1 MHPAAVI
8 ARYPRPAVLAE
19 IPIDRHAVIE
29 ASAGTGKTYTI
40 EHLVVDRLLRACSLE
55 ELLVVTFTDK
65 ATGELRARIR
75 KLIEAVLAAPA
86 DPTIDPLGFDVLAAE
101 AEAPDYWFVDDA
113 RRTALEDALF
123 GFDRAPIHTI
133 HAWCKR
139 VLVDMAFDSGQLFEL
154 ERVDGR
160 VAFRKAWRAALRTEL
175 ALDPAPKARLTRWL
189 EDGRDEGELEQL
201 LYDAHRRQ
209 YLDAREPVEDELGPL
224 LRRTAREFDRP
235 AVLADLLGVA
245 IQKKS
250 YVAAE
255 RVLGQIEA
263 LFEAPGPDRERLDA
277 LVALDLD
284 ALLHPRR
291 TAVGKDKRRFPD
303 ELAPVTRGLLA
314 RLHRL
319 RVLRGLLE
327 SMEREVVEA
336 FLPPVVDRMEQDKRR
351 RGLFDFD
358 DLLERVWRT
367 LDGPDGEGLA
377 ETLRARYRY
386 GLIDEFQ
393 DTDARQW
400 AIFRRIFVDAPSPE
414 TLPEAPPSA
423 DADPRPPGA
432 LYVIGDPKQAIYAFR
447 GADVHTYLEAK
458 QALMADPARPAAR
471 VALRTN
477 FRSSGPLIDGLN
489 ALLDQA
495 GPDPLFTGA
504 IRYDEPVRCGK
515 PELKL
520 QRADGS
526 PAAPVVILRNRPP
539 RPRRAGDRF
548 LSGWQLMRTFARGVA
563 EHLHGM
569 LVGDDGLAVI
579 EEDGAR
585 PASLSARD
593 VYCLVRTGR
602 EARELEK
609 ALRERA
615 LPCFIHQPAG
625 LFDTAE
631 AYDVRDVLAAVVAPH
646 GKATRLKA
654 FATPF
659 FGVEWAVISGYRALP
674 GDHPFIARLF
684 EWHQLAESGRYAAL
698 FHAMLHDSGLVQ
710 RQLFLEDDER
720 RLTNYRHILEL
731 LLEECTR
738 RRLTVTEAVEL
749 LDRYIAGV
757 ATPEGQATQRLA
769 DERDAIQIMTIHKS
783 KGLEAPVVCLFGFF
797 LDSPTS
803 RVQVVHDGD
812 VRRVLVGEEAREAA
826 ADLVARETAEEDQRL
841 LYVALTRAAV
851 RLIVPFADSSRQIK
865 GGYEALNRRVRAM
878 SEAEQLVE
886 PAFRVVEVADR
897 GPRRRIIDP
906 VPFEGQ
912 PLSTWT
918 PPEPLISSDPPEDPI
933 DFALLRAR
941 HAPLLVTS
949 YTRLKEEQSRRQE
962 APVEADEFK
971 VDLGPETAP
980 AQALGEDDLPGGRFV
995 GRFLHEAIERLPFET
1010 FARGGFDTW
1019 RRLEAVR
1026 EAFDWAMRRHEIDER
1041 WRAVSERIVFQ
1052 TLTRP
1057 VPLEDG
1063 DFATTVDALC
1073 KVREQREMEFLYP
1086 IPEVHHPLLAGGGGG
1101 PEADWTVERGFI
1113 KGYIDIVFEH
1123 DGRVFW
1129 ADWKS
1134 DILPDYAPE
1143 AITAHIAHHYDLQA
1157 QLYTLSM
1164 VRLLAVTDAAEYAE
1178 RFGGLLYV
1186 FLRGFA
1192 ADGPPGTG
1200 VYFARPSWEE
1210 VLGYEES
1217 LRLGRFGR
1225 ELQRAGPAP

>member
-1 MHPAAVI
+1 MI
-8 ARYPRPAVLAE
+8 ARYPRPPVLAD
-19 IPIDRHAVIE
+19 IPLDRHAVIE

-40 EHLVVDRLLRACSLE
+40 EHLVVDRLLRACTLDQ
-55 ELLVVTFTDK
+55 LLVVTFTDK

-75 KLIEAVLAAPA
+75 ALIEAVLAAPA
-86 DPTIDPLGFDVLAAE
+86 DPALDPHHFDRNAAE
-101 AEAPDYWFVDDA
+101 AAEPDVWFIDDA

-123 GFDRAPIHTI
+123 AFDRAPIHTI

-139 VLVDMAFDSGQLFEL
+139 VLVDMAFDSGQLFDL
-154 ERVDGR
+154 ERIDGR

-175 ALDPAPKARLTRWL
+175 ALDPAPRARLARWL
-189 EDGRDEGELEQL
+189 EEGREEGELEQL
-201 LYDAHRRQ
+201 LYDAHRRH
-209 YLDAREPVEDELGPL
+209 YLDAREPVEDEIGPL
-224 LRRTAREFDRP
+224 LRRTAADFDRA
-235 AVLADLLGVA
+235 AVLADLLGAA
-245 IQKKS
+245 IQQRS
-250 YVAAE
+250 FTAAE
-255 RVLGQIEA
+255 RVLGQLEG
-263 LFEAPGPDRERLDA
+263 LFEAPGPDRERLEG

-291 TAVGKDKRRFPD
+291 SAPGKSKRRFPD
-303 ELAPVTRGLLA
+303 ELAPATRALLT

-319 RVLRGLLE
+319 RVLRGLLH
-327 SMEREVVEA
+327 STERDVVEA
-336 FLPPVVDRMEQDKRR
+336 FLPSVVERMDLDKRR

-400 AIFRRIFVDAPSPE
+400 AIFRRIFVDPPAAPDAE
-414 TLPEAPPSA
+414 RAP
-423 DADPRPPGA
+423 GV
-432 LYVIGDPKQAIYAFR
+432 LCVIGDPKQAIYGFR

-458 QALMADPARPAAR
+458 AALLGDPLRPATR
-471 VALRTN
+471 IALRTN
-477 FRSSGPLIDGLN
+477 YRSSAGLVDGLN

-495 GPDPLFTGA
+495 APDALFTGA
-504 IRYDEPVRCGK
+504 IRYDEPVICGR
-515 PELKL
+515 PELAL
-520 QRADGS
+520 EHADGS
-526 PAAPVVILRNRPP
+526 SAAPVVVLRHRPP

-548 LSGWQLMRTFARGVA
+548 LSGWQLMRAFARGVA
-563 EHLHGM
+563 DHLHAA
-569 LVGDDGLAVI
+569 LVGDRGLALV
-579 EEDGAR
+579 DGGR
-585 PASLSARD
+585 PRPISARD

-602 EARELEK
+602 EARELER
-609 ALRERA
+609 ALRQRG

-625 LFDTAE
+625 LFDTPE
-631 AYDVRDVLAAVVAPH
+631 AHDVRDVLAAVVAPH
-646 GKATRLKA
+646 GKGTRLKA

-674 GDHPFIARLF
+674 GDHPFVTRLF
-684 EWHQLAESGRYAAL
+684 DWHQLAESGRYAAL

-720 RLTNYRHILEL
+720 RLTNYRHILEI

-797 LDSPTS
+797 LESPTS

-826 ADLVARETAEEDQRL
+826 RDLVERETAEEDQRL

-851 RLIVPFADSSRQIK
+851 RLILPFADSTRQIK
-865 GGYEALNRRVRAM
+865 GGYEALNRRLKAM
-878 SEAEQLVE
+878 SEAEQLDDPALYRVE
-886 PAFRVVEVADR
+886 DVADR
-897 GPRRRIIDP
+897 GPRRRNIDP
-906 VPFEGQ
+906 VPYAGQ
-912 PLSTWT
+912 PLETWT
-918 PPEPLISSDPPEDPI
+918 PPEPLISSEPPADPL
-933 DFALLRAR
+933 DFARLRAR

-949 YTRLKEEQSRRQE
+949 YTRMKEEQSRRGD

-980 AQALGEDDLPGGRFV
+980 GQALGEDDLPGGRFV
-995 GRFLHEAIERLPFET
+995 GRFLHEAIERLPFDT
-1010 FARGGFDTW
+1010 FARGGFETW
-1019 RRLEAVR
+1019 RRLDPVR
-1026 EAFDWAMRRHEIDER
+1026 EAFDWAMRRHEIDGR
-1041 WRAVSERIVFQ
+1041 WRAVSEGIVFR

-1057 VPLEDG
+1057 VPLSDG
-1063 DFATTVDALC
+1063 DFTATVDALC

-1086 IPEVHHPLLAGGGGG
+1086 IPEGHHPLLAGGGGG
-1101 PEADWTVERGFI
+1101 PDADWTVERGFI

-1123 DGRVFW
+1123 GGRLFW

-1134 DILPDYAPE
+1134 DILPDYAPG
-1143 AITAHIAHHYDLQA
+1143 AIAEHIAHHYDLQA
-1157 QLYTLSM
+1157 QLYTLSI
-1164 VRLLAVTDAAEYAE
+1164 VRLLGVQDAEDYDA

-1200 VYFARPSWEE
+1200 IYFARPTWDE
-1210 VLGYEES
+1210 VIGYEES
-1217 LRLGRFGR
+1217 LRLGEFGR
-1225 ELQRAGPAP
+1225 ALQRRAR